1 MAKRKGFIEEFKLFI
16 SRGSVIDL
24 AVGIIIGSAF
34 TKIVNS
40 LVNDVIMPFVG
51 MILGGVNFTDLKI
64 VIRKESGDL
73 AALAITYGNFI
84 QAVIDFLLIAL
95 VVFILIRSIN
105 TFREKS
111 EQLLKRKEQEKE
123 EVEVSEPAAPPIT
136 DIDLLTEIRDLLKK
150 DK

>member
-16 SRGSVIDL
+16 ARGSVIDL

-40 LVNDVIMPFVG
+40 LVNDVIMPVVG

-123 EVEVSEPAAPPIT
+123 EVISEPTVPPIT